1 MKKSG
6 MGLWLT
12 VARIW
17 SEVLVNKAANS
28 MNIYIYPFSPPLL
41 PNIKIAE
48 DSTVRI
54 TYNVYAVSK
63 ESPLVP
69 GPKGDLPPPLDSEK
83 EPKVVG
89 LLRPFDS
96 IVLLKSV

>member
-1 MKKSG
+1 M
-6 MGLWLT
+6 
-12 VARIW
+12 
-17 SEVLVNKAANS
+17 NKAAS
-28 MNIYIYPFSPPLL
+28 RCIYIYIYPFSPPLFR
-41 PNIKIAE
+41 NIKIAE

-69 GPKGDLPPPLDSEK
+69 QGPKGDLPPPLDSAK

-89 LLRPFDS
+89 LRPFDFDCS
-96 IVLLKSV
+96 FEK